1 MRTVTTC
8 NPFTSNSIVR
18 VAMNLARV
26 ARNSYLARVAT
37 NGYLARVASNSCLA
51 RVAMNSCLARAA
63 TNSRIRGDQDQVGCK
78 PEVNICMRKYN
89 IQLRGLK

>member
-1 MRTVTTC
+1 MTTC